1 MILKKND
8 LINLPVYTRSNQH
21 LGRVADFEVDPQTQQ
36 IVRYEV
42 KSGGI
47 IGDLLSKELLVSR
60 EQVVSIS
67 PEKMVVEDTAVP
79 YAEQK
84 KEAAKSPA
92 VVGQA

>member
-1 MILKKND
+1 MILKNND

-21 LGRVADFEVDPQTQQ
+21 LGRVAGFEIDQQTQQ

-47 IGDLLSKELLVSR
+47 ISDLLSKKLLVSR
-60 EQVVSIS
+60 EQVVSINS
-67 PEKMVVEDTAVP
+67 EKMVVEDTAVP

-84 KEAAKSPA
+84 RETAKNAA
-92 VVGQA
+92 VIG